1 MSQFGLLEHLD
12 RQLTSSRRLLGIV
25 LAQGDAIKV
34 QDVEAV
40 LARLADVQAEMVKRA
55 QIERERDVLLQHA
68 ATALGMPVADVT
80 LESILVLV
88 PQDEADHARELSAE
102 LRGLLAEIARVH
114 AQNRVLIRQELAF
127 LDHLMRVLTGVP
139 QAGYSPFGD
148 GTPSGPQSN
157 NLVDM
162 RA

>member
-1 MSQFGLLEHLD
+1 MSQFGLIEHLE

-55 QIERERDVLLQHA
+55 QIERERDLLLQKAA
-68 ATALGMPVADVT
+68 ATLGVPVADVT

-88 PQDEADHARELSAE
+88 PLGEANQARELSAE

-139 QAGYSPFGD
+139 AAGYSPFGEG
-148 GTPSGPQSN
+148 GTSPQPN

>member
-1 MSQFGLLEHLD
+1 
-12 RQLTSSRRLLGIV
+12 V
-25 LAQGDAIKV
+25 
-34 QDVEAV
+34 
-40 LARLADVQAEMVKRA
+40 
-55 QIERERDVLLQHA
+55 
-68 ATALGMPVADVT
+68 PVADVT

-88 PQDEADHARELSAE
+88 PQAEANQARELSAE

-148 GTPSGPQSN
+148 GSAAPQPN

>member
-1 MSQFGLLEHLD
+1 MSQFGLIEHLD

-68 ATALGMPVADVT
+68 SVALGVPVAEVS

-88 PQDEADHARELSAE
+88 PVDEAEHARELSAE
-102 LRGLLAEIARVH
+102 LRGLLAEVARVH

-127 LDHLMRVLTGVP
+127 LDPLMRVLTGVP
-139 QAGYSPFGD
+139 QAGYSPFGE
-148 GTPSGPQSN
+148 GSVPQPN